1 MLDRMFWA
9 KTVNP
14 YKFWHKCLIV
24 EFYLHL
30 AHAGIWW
37 QKFWYA
43 TQSIARVAGWWVVA
57 AWACELRP
65 LFGNWN
71 GLVQWSADWN
81 ARACCSF
88 CVCRSSSPT
97 SRHRQ
102 PRNPSVSQG
111 QIRPAGRSVRQTTRL
126 LSSRRKWSCGNTRLL
141 PLPPPVSEHVHGRAP
156 PASQPP
162 PCPWRLAVVWRGA
175 VLATGEPPF
184 VPWVPLHRLRRRRR
198 RRLRR
203 RRVKPKPKP
212 KVPCGA
218 SPSNFFTYLVGAR
231 CCLLPL
237 DARELFA
244 SGNRNWIN
252 GD

>member
-1 MLDRMFWA
+1 
-9 KTVNP
+9 
-14 YKFWHKCLIV
+14 
-24 EFYLHL
+24 
-30 AHAGIWW
+30 
-37 QKFWYA
+37 
-43 TQSIARVAGWWVVA
+43 
-57 AWACELRP
+57 
-65 LFGNWN
+65 
-71 GLVQWSADWN
+71 
-81 ARACCSF
+81 
-88 CVCRSSSPT
+88 
-97 SRHRQ
+97 
-102 PRNPSVSQG
+102 
-111 QIRPAGRSVRQTTRL
+111 
-126 LSSRRKWSCGNTRLL
+126 

-198 RRLRR
+198 RLRR

-244 SGNRNWIN
+244 SGNRN
-252 GD
+252 